1 VHKKLLWAAVIV
13 GMVTGAAIAR
23 ADDPIVGTWKL
34 NVEKSK
40 TSFKSGTSVIEAE
53 GDGIKV
59 TADLVG
65 GDDTAYHWTFTA
77 KFDGSD
83 TPVTGNSPFGNTV
96 ALKRVNPR
104 TVHIT
109 VKQDGKVT
117 VTQTM
122 AVSADGKSRTLTTKG
137 KDLKG
142 QPVSTMT
149 FYDKQ

>member
-1 VHKKLLWAAVIV
+1 
-13 GMVTGAAIAR
+13 
-23 ADDPIVGTWKL
+23 
-34 NVEKSK
+34 
-40 TSFKSGTSVIEAE
+40 
-53 GDGIKV
+53 
-59 TADLVG
+59 
-65 GDDTAYHWTFTA
+65 
-77 KFDGSD
+77 
-83 TPVTGNSPFGNTV
+83 
-96 ALKRVNPR
+96 VNPR